1 MTPHQQHP
9 RQTPQ
14 ALHHPPG
21 YYHTSLPS
29 YAQARYSCV
38 CLPPF
43 FPTGGSVLYM
53 APLPCLDPCTTQ
65 AYTAYQHFDI
75 PSPPHQIPPPN
86 LRCRFHQRFSFAS
99 MRLVTSACSPSTRG
113 RPQPPSTES
122 TTAGAHTTLHTSHMH
137 SHAHPHPH
145 TPTYAPTYI
154 RMSTTPITPTM
165 PLCLQAHLSLI
176 RAPF

>member
-1 MTPHQQHP
+1 MHKQGTLVSASPLSSLREVAFSIWRRYPAWTLVLPKLIQLINILISLLP
-9 RQTPQ
+9 LIKYPPQ
-14 ALHHPPG
+14 P
-21 YYHTSLPS
+21 
-29 YAQARYSCV
+29 
-38 CLPPF
+38 
-43 FPTGGSVLYM
+43 
-53 APLPCLDPCTTQ
+53 
-65 AYTAYQHFDI
+65 
-75 PSPPHQIPPPN
+75 
-86 LRCRFHQRFSFAS
+86 RCRFHQRFSFAS

-165 PLCLQAHLSLI
+165 PLCLQAHLPLI
-176 RAPF
+176 KAPF